1 MKGEMHLSLIAKK
14 GRAAAESAMS
24 EGGKVFESLVSFKS
38 GMTYIVRVPSLDDF
52 VEFYCHSVFK
62 VFYSTVCTR
71 AAGKDDLYDKAVSLL
86 YDDANKAK
94 DATNE
99 ELAKE
104 LRQQAYQLK
113 AKPRYLF
120 GFFNLDDGE
129 PILIDVS
136 KKQAQALI
144 TAIDK
149 YEKRVDIMAFELSK
163 SGSGTNTT
171 VSLLPMLDD
180 ITPTHQKNFEAT
192 EGKEF
197 PGELYGKV
205 LYAKDENKQVEDL
218 IAFGFDVSR
227 LGITTGDNNAKPI
240 DGTFEFNEDDLPF

>member
-1 MKGEMHLSLIAKK
+1 MQLNLIANK

-24 EGGKVFESLVSFKS
+24 EGGKAFESLVSFKS
-38 GMTYIVRVPSLDDF
+38 GTTYVVRVPSLNDF
-52 VEFYCHSVFK
+52 VEYFCHSVFK

-71 AAGKDDLYDKAVSLL
+71 TAGKDDLYDKAVALL
-86 YDDANKAK
+86 YDDANRAK
-94 DATNE
+94 DAENE

-104 LRQQAYQLK
+104 LRDQAYQLK

-149 YEKRVDIMAFELSK
+149 YEKRVDLMAFELSK
-163 SGSGTNTT
+163 TGSGTGTT
-171 VSLLPMLDD
+171 VNLLPMLEDLS
-180 ITPTHQKNFEAT
+180 TTHQKNFEAT
-192 EGKEF
+192 KGKEF
-197 PGELYGKV
+197 PGDLYGKV
-205 LYAKDENKQVEDL
+205 LYAKDESKQVEDL
-218 IAFGFDVSR
+218 VKFGFDVSR
-227 LGITTGDNNAKPI
+227 LGITAGGNGATPI
-240 DGTFEFNEDDLPF
+240 DDTIEFNEDDIPF